1 MNKNSFHYKSLL
13 IEIHS
18 EVYDPVED
26 TYLLLDAIDIKK
38 NDSVLEIGTGC
49 GIIALECARIGANV
63 ICTDINPIAVE
74 MVKKNYMM
82 NQSLLNG
89 NFDIRLGDLFSPLLS
104 SETFDVII
112 FNPPYL
118 PTKKDE
124 HVGGWYDV
132 ALNGGKFGLDVTK
145 RFIEGLSKFLKKN
158 GKAYFIFSSL
168 SDKKKLEQIIKKNKL
183 DSEIILNKKFDDETL
198 SVNLLK
204 K

>member
-1 MNKNSFHYKSLL
+1 MNKKSFHYKSLL
-13 IEIHS
+13 IETHS
-18 EVYDPVED
+18 EVYDPAED

-49 GIIALECARIGANV
+49 GIIALECARVGANV
-63 ICTDINPIAVE
+63 ICTDVNPIAVE
-74 MVKKNYMM
+74 LVKKNYMV
-82 NQSLLNG
+82 NQGILNG
-89 NFDIRLGDLFSPLLS
+89 NFEVRLGDLFSPLLS

-132 ALNGGKFGLDVTK
+132 ALNGGKFGLDVTI

-198 SVNLLK
+198 SVYLLK

>member
-13 IEIHS
+13 IETHS
-18 EVYDPVED
+18 EVYDPAED

-74 MVKKNYMM
+74 LVKKNYMM

-118 PTKKDE
+118 PIKKDE

>member
-74 MVKKNYMM
+74 LVKKNYLM

-198 SVNLLK
+198 SVYLLK